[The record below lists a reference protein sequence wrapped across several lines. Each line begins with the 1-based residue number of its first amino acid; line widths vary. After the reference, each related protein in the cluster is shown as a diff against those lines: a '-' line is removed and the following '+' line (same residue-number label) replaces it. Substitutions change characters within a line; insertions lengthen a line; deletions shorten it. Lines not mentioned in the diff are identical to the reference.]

1 MAAILALCVCCA
13 MSRSEA
19 ATLVYVGNAD
29 TQDISRFHLTDD
41 GHLRAD
47 AAVVLQSPAQPG
59 RSVLLAT
66 SPNQRYLYAAYL
78 SGNISRVATYA
89 IDRSSGALSAVGLPA
104 PLVDV
109 MAYVT
114 TDRSGRFLLSASY
127 AGNKVVVNAI
137 DASGAVAQTLQ
148 IVPTAP
154 KAHCIVPDLG
164 NQHVLHTSL
173 GGDRIYQQRFSA
185 VTGTLA
191 SNSPPFVPL
200 PDDSG
205 PRFLIYAPDGRFVY
219 VVDELDARVRVFPAD
234 AVNGLLHA
242 QIQEVTIL
250 PANFSGKPW
259 GADIHLTRNGRF
271 LYASERTSS
280 TLTVFAVDKRNGL
293 LTLVASVPTL
303 TQPRAFSIDPSDR
316 FLICSGQLTNSV
328 RLYAIDPKSGQLT
341 AIEDSPVGANPTW
354 VEIVATY

>member
-1 MAAILALCVCCA
+1 

-19 ATLVYVGNAD
+19 ATHVYVGNAD
-29 TQDISRFHLTDD
+29 SQDISRFHLTDD
-41 GHLRAD
+41 GRLIAD
-47 AAVVLQSPAQPG
+47 GAVVLQSPGEPG

-78 SGNISRVATYA
+78 SGKISRVATYA
-89 IDRSSGALSAVGLPA
+89 IDRTSGALSAIGSPT

-127 AGNKVVVNAI
+127 AGNKVVVNSIGAN
-137 DASGAVAQTLQ
+137 GAVAQTVQ
-148 IVPTAP
+148 IVPTEP
-154 KAHCIVPDLG
+154 KAHCILPDLK
-164 NQHVLHTSL
+164 NHYVLHTAL

-191 SNSPPFVPL
+191 PNSPPFMPVP
-200 PDDSG
+200 DNAG

-219 VVDELDARVRVFPAD
+219 VIDELDAQVRVFPTD
-234 AVNGLLHA
+234 AASGVLHP
-242 QIQEVTIL
+242 QVQEVTIL

-280 TLTVFAVDKRNGL
+280 TLAVFAVDERTGL
-293 LTLVASVPTL
+293 LTFVASVPTV

-316 FLICSGQLTNSV
+316 FLICSGQLSNSV
-328 RLYAIDPKSGQLT
+328 RIYEIDPKSGRLT
-341 AIEDSPVGANPTW
+341 ALQDYPVGTNPTW
-354 VEIVATY
+354 VEILATASGGKASE